1 MTCVIIPAMSCKRSA
16 LVLAVTALA
25 ACGGQ
30 ARTTPGPS
38 PSAPAR
44 AAGDAH
50 PAADASPARIIPM
63 APPSSSVSLEACGL
77 LTTNEVEA
85 ALGKRVGEGV
95 PQNLPKVASCRW
107 TAASGLESASVA
119 VMDHESPGR
128 ARASFK
134 TAMKT
139 NGYRSIPGPGEEAY
153 ASPMSDITVL
163 TGRYELA
170 VDVNLMDDD
179 QAPVARKLAGQAVA
193 RLPR

>member
-1 MTCVIIPAMSCKRSA
+1 MTCVIIPAMSRKRSA

-30 ARTTPGPS
+30 PRTPPGAS

-44 AAGDAH
+44 AAGDAR

-63 APPSSSVSLEACGL
+63 APPSSSVSLDACGL
-77 LTTNEVEA
+77 LTTKEVEA
-85 ALGKRVGEGV
+85 ALGKRVGAGV
-95 PQNLPKVASCRW
+95 PQSLPNVASCRW

-119 VMDHESPGR
+119 VVAHEGPGR

-139 NGYRSIPGPGEEAY
+139 NGYRSIPGPGEGAY
-153 ASPMSDITVL
+153 ASPMNDITVL

-179 QAPVARKLAGQAVA
+179 QAPVARKLAGLAVA